1 MASLDEE
8 IDEEFGCRPDG
19 VHVRRLADIEPEA
32 IRWLWQGRLPMG
44 KLCMIV
50 GDPGLGKSMAT
61 LAIAA
66 TVTRGSAWPV
76 NGEGVAPQG
85 DVVLISCEDDP
96 GDTIRPRLD
105 AAGADCRRVHIL
117 DGLDDTDDAGRTYRR
132 PWTMGDIDALD
143 RLIASLLE
151 CRLIVIDPLSAYLG
165 GTDTHRNSDVRAMLA
180 PLSDLAA
187 RHGVTVLCVS
197 HLNKGA
203 GQAMYRTTG
212 SLAFTA
218 AARSVYAV
226 AKDEADPGRRLIL
239 PVKANLAPN
248 KTGCAYR
255 IGTTAEGVPRI
266 EWEPEPVEADIDE
279 ILAAGSGAG
288 RPDTERREA
297 KDWLR
302 EALSEGPVAVHDLQD
317 DAEAA
322 GMAWRTIKRAK
333 EDLNV
338 KSERIGTVWQWRLQ
352 EGQKPRGPKPQDTNS
367 GTHEYQENQGVNG
380 QGGQGGQKSSS
391 RDDSGTLDGDGLRDW
406 HDDPDERAAIQ
417 AEARGE
423 YD

>member
-32 IRWLWQGRLPMG
+32 IRWLWPGRLPLG

-66 TVTRGSAWPV
+66 TVTNGSTWPIRGEGSAPA
-76 NGEGVAPQG
+76 GEVI
-85 DVVLISCEDDP
+85 LISCEDDP
-96 GDTIRPRLD
+96 ADTIRPRLD
-105 AAGADCRRVHIL
+105 AAAADCQRVHIL
-117 DGLDDTDDAGRTYRR
+117 DGLDDKDDAGRTFRR
-132 PWTMGDIDALD
+132 PWAMADIDALD
-143 RLIASLLE
+143 SLIASLPD

-180 PLSDLAA
+180 PLSELAA

-218 AARSVYAV
+218 AARAVYAV
-226 AKDEADPGRRLIL
+226 CKDAADPGRRLIL

-248 KTGCAYR
+248 KTGCAYH
-255 IGTTAEGVPRI
+255 IGTTAKGIPRI
-266 EWEPEPVEADIDE
+266 EWEVEPVEADIDE
-279 ILAAGSGAG
+279 VLSAGSGAG
-288 RPDTERREA
+288 RPDNERREA

-302 EALSEGPVAVHDLQD
+302 EALSEGPVAVRDLQD

-322 GMAWRTIKRAK
+322 GHAWATIRRAK
-333 EDLNV
+333 DDLDV
-338 KSERIGTVWQWRLQ
+338 FSGRAGTGWTWRLR
-352 EGQKPRGPKPQDTNS
+352 EGAQKSRCSEPQDTNS
-367 GTHEYQENQGVNG
+367 EHVETQESQGVNG
-380 QGGQGGQKSSS
+380 QGGQGAQN
-391 RDDSGTLDGDGLRDW
+391 SGPQGNCEHVEGLSDW
-406 HDDPDERAAIQ
+406 YDDPDERAAIQ
-417 AEARGE
+417 AEARGD